1 MSSIQGRKINCVIVD
16 DNKVALTLLKQH
28 LSKID
33 NINVVAECLN
43 AKDAKTIIDKEEVD
57 LLFLDIEMPE
67 MSGLDLLRILKTRPL
82 TILTTAKQA
91 YAVEA
96 FELNVVDYIVKPFN
110 FSRLVSA
117 IERATEL
124 LHNSETQLTTE
135 AITDYLFIK
144 ESKVI
149 RKILLD
155 DILWLESKGD
165 YVKLTLP
172 EKHYIIHGSLKT
184 FEEKLPESK
193 FLRVH
198 RSYIIAINKIDYI
211 EERLVYVHNTPI
223 PISDSYRQS
232 LLSKLN
238 LL

>member
-1 MSSIQGRKINCVIVD
+1 MSSIQDRKVNCVIVD

-33 NINVVAECLN
+33 SINIIADCTN
-43 AKDAKTIIDKEEVD
+43 AIDAKNIIDNEQVD

-67 MSGLDLLRILKTRPL
+67 MSGLELLRVLKTRPL
-82 TILTTAKQA
+82 TILTTAKPA

-110 FSRLVSA
+110 FSRLVTA
-117 IERATEL
+117 VERAIEL
-124 LHNSETQLTTE
+124 LHNNETQLDSE
-135 AITDYLFIK
+135 SITDYLFIK
-144 ESKVI
+144 ENKII
-149 RKILLD
+149 RKILLE
-155 DILWLESKGD
+155 DIIYLESKGD
-165 YVKLTLP
+165 YVKLNLAD
-172 EKHYIIHGSLKT
+172 KHFIIHGSLKT
-184 FEEKLPESK
+184 FEEKLSETK

-198 RSYIIAINKIDYI
+198 RSYIIAFNKIDYI
-211 EERLVYVHNTPI
+211 EDRIVYVHNIAI
-223 PISDSYRQS
+223 PISDSYRQT